1 MKNKRTKNE
10 LLPQQRYQKK
20 YRQHQSYKGLVR
32 FELQVNAESKTIFED
47 MVKAAAEEYIEPH
60 GERQRMAKA
69 RIRIFDEI
77 TKDIKHEFFILK
89 DQIKALKDEITALS
103 PSFFKS
109 DETQSIPLPE
119 AIRALPDDPD
129 RLKALLAKTYKE
141 AQQARLAAIEYKRR
155 AEQFEKLYEA
165 ATNYNDKLT
174 SQLKAAGEFIE
185 E

>member
-1 MKNKRTKNE
+1 MRNKRSKNE
-10 LLPQQRYQKK
+10 LRPQQRYQKK
-20 YRQHQSYKGLVR
+20 YRQHQSHKGLAR
-32 FELQVNAESKTIFED
+32 FELQVSAESKVIFED

-77 TKDIKHEFFILK
+77 TKDIKHEFFTLK

-119 AIRALPDDPD
+119 AIRALPDDPK
-129 RLKALLAKTYKE
+129 RLKALLARTYKE
-141 AQQARLAAIEYKRR
+141 AQQARLAAREYKRK
-155 AEQFEKLYEA
+155 AEQYESLYEA
-165 ATNYNDKLT
+165 ASSYNDKLT
-174 SQLKAAGEFIE
+174 LQLKEAGAFIE